1 MLLINSLS
9 LQKKFILFASL
20 AILVLAGAL
29 GFLAATKNKEILY
42 NATEKQGRVLA
53 QTVAALIINELIYE
67 KLGLVEEGGLIDNYV
82 QELSRRR
89 DLDFL
94 YIAVLNETGK
104 VLSHNDFREY
114 GKVYSNKLIDRVRVA
129 DKVLVEKKSRQN
141 AKYDSLEFAAPLSIG
156 GKSWGYLLFEVSL
169 EQVEHETRTMLMQ
182 ILGVALAALIFCF
195 ILIYFLSLRFIR
207 PITDLAAAMQE
218 VDVEMPEKT
227 IKVSGKDE
235 LAQLGAN
242 FNEMVM
248 RIRRANEEMLQAHEK
263 LLQSEKLAT
272 LGLLSSSVAH
282 RINNPLGGLFNCVRM
297 LEQKGGDEE
306 FRKSYLELMKDSLD
320 SIKQT
325 VGQLLWTA
333 GKRKGEAKDAKIKEI
348 LAGVLRF
355 LDYRMRNAAIRY
367 EEDVSP
373 ALIVAIPPH
382 DLNEICQNIMF
393 NAVQAMPDGGL
404 LKVSAV
410 NKPDNIILTF
420 SDTGVGIPP
429 TDLDMIFDLFY
440 TTKEAE
446 EGTGLGLWMTYELV
460 KKHKGDIQVE
470 SHEGKGTTITIAFV
484 K

>member
-1 MLLINSLS
+1 MLLTNSLS
-9 LQKKFILFASL
+9 LQKKFILFTSL
-20 AILVLAGAL
+20 AILALAGAL
-29 GFLAATKNKEILY
+29 GFLVATKNKEILY
-42 NATEKQGRVLA
+42 NSTEKQGRVLA

-82 QELSRRR
+82 QELYRRR

-94 YIAVLNETGK
+94 YIAVMDETGK
-104 VLSHNDFREY
+104 VLSHNDFREF
-114 GKVYSNKLIDRVRVA
+114 GKVYDNKLINRA
-129 DKVLVEKKSRQN
+129 QTAESVLVEKKYRQN
-141 AKYDSLEFAAPLSIG
+141 VSHDFLEFVAPLSIG
-156 GKSWGYLLFEVSL
+156 GKRWGYIMFEVSL
-169 EQVEHETRTMLMQ
+169 EQVEHEARSMLLQ
-182 ILGVALAALIFCF
+182 ILGIAFVGLMLCF
-195 ILIYFLSLRFIR
+195 VLIYFLSLRFIR
-207 PITDLAAAMQE
+207 PIIDLAAAMQE

-227 IKVSGKDE
+227 IKVSGRDE

-248 RIRRANEEMLQAHEK
+248 RIRQANEEMRQTHEK

-297 LEQKGGDEE
+297 LEQRGGEEE
-306 FRKSYLELMKDSLD
+306 FRKSYLELMKEGLD
-320 SIKQT
+320 SIEQT

-333 GKRKGEAKDAKIKEI
+333 GKRKGEAKDANVKEI

-355 LDYRMRNAAIRY
+355 LDYRMKNAAVRY

-373 ALIVAIPPH
+373 DLVLNVPPH

-393 NAVQAMPDGGL
+393 NAVQAMPDGGV
-404 LKVSAV
+404 LKVSAADSHD
-410 NKPDNIILTF
+410 KIILKF
-420 SDTGVGIPP
+420 ADTGVGI
-429 TDLDMIFDLFY
+429 TAEDRDKIFDLFY
-440 TTKEAE
+440 STKDAG

-470 SHEGKGTTITIAFV
+470 SHEGEGTTITILFV